1 MRKAHGLSFGP
12 GRRFHG
18 DPGAQQKEDYAMS
31 NSLKAL
37 IALSFVGFLSACGQ
51 QEEEVVYVEPEPI
64 SEEPTYT
71 GKYK

>member
-1 MRKAHGLSFGP
+1 
-12 GRRFHG
+12 
-18 DPGAQQKEDYAMS
+18 MS